1 MKELRIK
8 IANDMSKEEE
18 IGIVNKLRDAFVE
31 HPDNY
36 LAHFFSGELVDW
48 MIREIGNDSGCDLWN
63 DYTITMKEVNNKH
76 AVVLEM
82 ERALSVF
89 VLDKGL
95 AIDPMARKQAV
106 KAIKKYNAGF
116 DERLDIGEV
125 QSNRLKLLLDG
136 ENHLKMVDEEILKLK
151 SDIQQHNESFTVAM
165 NDLAEAEDD
174 AAALRMKNRD
184 LEQDV
189 LKLKARIY
197 DLQNSE

>member
-48 MIREIGNDSGCDLWN
+48 MIREIGNDFGCDLWN